1 MSIREAKATN
11 TDPDGPV
18 PPADNIGRVVLNEA
32 KSTIALSAFAAFL
45 LSAATLVSML
55 YWLEYFETGNLPPVP
70 NDVLAVILKCGAVA
84 VLALPSRFAELLSPP
99 RVIINYAGVSL
110 RRRGI
115 TQTIGWGDLNEVSLQ
130 LRTIRDRYGGVTN
143 RTRCLVIGGGGGGG
157 ERLILEPIF
166 GVSPAALASYI
177 QTRGQTSAGTTIALT
192 QTPTPVMPPHVRVQ
206 LLVLGILGGLALA
219 MVALA
224 CNVLRHA
231 H

>member
-143 RTRCLVIGGGGGGG
+143 HNDCLVIGGE
-157 ERLILEPIF
+157 ERLVLEPIF
-166 GVSPAALASYI
+166 GVSPTALASYI
-177 QTRGQTSAGTTIALT
+177 QTRGQTSAGTSIALT
-192 QTPTPVMPPHVRVQ
+192 HTPTPVMPPHVRVQ
-206 LLVLGILGGLALA
+206 LLVLGILGGLSLA
-219 MVALA
+219 MVAIA
-224 CNVLRHA
+224 CNVLRHGTT

>member
-1 MSIREAKATN
+1 MRESQAIN

-18 PPADNIGRVVLNEA
+18 PPVDSLGRVVLVEA
-32 KSTIALSAFAAFL
+32 KSNIALSAMAAFL
-45 LSAATLVSML
+45 LSAAMLVSML
-55 YWLEYFETGNLPPVP
+55 YWLEYFETGSFPPVQ
-70 NDVLAVILKCGAVA
+70 NAVLAVILKCGAVA

-99 RVIINYAGVSL
+99 RVSINYAGVSL
-110 RRRGI
+110 RRGGI
-115 TQTIGWGDLNEVSLQ
+115 TQTIGWGDLTEVSLQ

-143 RTRCLVIGGGGGGG
+143 RTRCLVIGGG

-177 QTRGQTSAGTTIALT
+177 QTRGENSAGTSIALT

-206 LLVLGILGGLALA
+206 LVVLGILGGLALA

-224 CNVLRHA
+224 CNVLRNSL
-231 H
+231 